1 MKRILSTAAC
11 ALALT
16 AVEAIA
22 DSPTSRNMIFEG
34 DLSFG
39 QISRSGT
46 AVNSSGSP
54 LAEIEDVTTFAIGGL
69 AAIPLGQNLLTQIEI
84 DLEGTDYPSM
94 VGDEEANDTYDAS
107 GNLGLQFGYQ
117 FGHGYIG
124 GFAGLGGV
132 DSSDTDGEQ
141 DADYTIAG
149 VGGQW
154 ATGDWLLG
162 AQVGQFDSD
171 AEDPEVPSDVTFG
184 RVIGQRFFNDGQS
197 KLLLDVAFAEGEQDA
212 DSDTP
217 DEMEYTR
224 YGMEFEQMLGI
235 DMFGGA
241 TSVYGAAYHLDIAET
256 DEDGDIDRANDLSVG
271 LGMRIRFGAN
281 SLQDRALGT
290 APDLPDVARWIGA
303 TPVVD

>member
-1 MKRILSTAAC
+1 MKRILGTAAC
-11 ALALT
+11 AVALT
-16 AVEAIA
+16 AVEAMA
-22 DSPTSRNMIFEG
+22 DSTATRNMIFEG

-54 LAEIEDVTTFAIGGL
+54 LAEIEDVTTFAISGL
-69 AAIPLGQNLLTQIEI
+69 AAVPLGQNLLAQIEI
-84 DLEGTDYPSM
+84 DVEGTDYPST
-94 VGDEEANDTYDAS
+94 VGGDEANDTYDAS

-117 FGHGYIG
+117 FNQGYVG
-124 GFAGLGGV
+124 GFAGVGEV

-149 VGGQW
+149 LGGQW

-162 AQVGQFDSD
+162 AQVGQFDSE

-184 RVIGQRFFNDGQS
+184 RIIGQRFFNNGQS

-217 DEMEYTR
+217 DEMEFTR

-235 DMFGGA
+235 DMFGGT
-241 TSVYGAAYHLDIAET
+241 TSVYGSAYHLDIAET

-271 LGMRIRFGAN
+271 LGMRIRFGASN
-281 SLQDRALGT
+281 LQDRALGT

>member
-1 MKRILSTAAC
+1 MTKILGMAVSV
-11 ALALT
+11 LALS
-16 AVEAIA
+16 AVGAVA
-22 DSPTSRNMIFEG
+22 DSLTSRNMIFEG

-69 AAIPLGQNLLTQIEI
+69 AAVPLGQNLLTQIEV
-84 DLEGTDYPSM
+84 DLEGTDYPSS
-94 VGDEEANDTYDAS
+94 VGGEDADDTYDAS
-107 GNLGLQFGYQ
+107 GSLGLQFGYQ
-117 FGHGYIG
+117 FDQGYVG
-124 GFAGLGGV
+124 GFAGLGTV

-149 VGGQW
+149 LGGQW
-154 ATGDWLLG
+154 ATGDWLIG
-162 AQVGQFDSD
+162 AQAGQFDSD
-171 AEDPEVPSDVTFG
+171 AEDPETPSDVTFG
-184 RVIGQRFFNDGQS
+184 RIIGQRFFNDGQS

-217 DEMEYTR
+217 DEMQFTR
-224 YGMEFEQMLGI
+224 YGMEFEQMLGV
-235 DMFGGA
+235 DMFGGT
-241 TSVYGAAYHLDIAET
+241 TSVYGSAYHLDIAET

-303 TPVVD
+303 TPVLD